1 MIYSFLHL
9 KKMYLCK
16 SACVHR
22 FFLLLLLFGILIYSY
37 TGELV
42 AYNDGLGWDG
52 ESFYNIVQNFDKM
65 IFSQGI
71 ETYYMTRFFPFA
83 ILHYTLSF
91 LEIPIN
97 VPNAILAA
105 RIMNFI
111 LMVVLALYFFKLSSL
126 LKWDEKTELI
136 AFSFTFFNIQVLKM
150 IGYYPIGSCSL
161 SLVLSYAAAYYYFK
175 KNILAQIIVGLLA
188 MITWPILSVV
198 VFLLVLFPRDKVND
212 TDNSRFNLAFTSIVR
227 LFFMFFSP
235 AVFIYIMIRTYFA
248 NPGVDVN
255 FLLYKLKGTPNL
267 GITFVS
273 IASLPV
279 FYYYAT
285 SFLKLDWY
293 KTFQAVLRKKT
304 LSLLFLGFFVFISIY
319 VGLTHL
325 GAASNMSLLTQIVI
339 LGEYPTSDILV
350 FLETH
355 FLYKGLFFLLIIMLW
370 NKIVNVVKVEYGI
383 GYLFVIMFTLILV
396 LDIETRKLLA
406 FYPFMLVPLMAVL
419 QKMDIKWVASILIA
433 LFSLFF
439 SCFWFNI
446 NTPEITEA
454 FNQDVHTYYTFPAQ
468 RYYMFLGP
476 WQCHEVYWITLYF
489 EVLLGIIIVNLY
501 RKGLLTNK
509 S

>member
-1 MIYSFLHL
+1 MDKTSFIQRFVLVMI
-9 KKMYLCK
+9 
-16 SACVHR
+16 
-22 FFLLLLLFGILIYSY
+22 LFVILFYSY

-42 AYNDGLGWDG
+42 AYNEGLGWDG
-52 ESFYNIVQNFDKM
+52 EYFYKIVQNFDKM
-65 IFSQGI
+65 ILSHGI
-71 ETYYMTRFFPFA
+71 ERYYMTRFFPFA
-83 ILHYTLSF
+83 VLHYALSF
-91 LEIPIN
+91 FGIPIN
-97 VPNAILAA
+97 IPNAILAA

-111 LMVVLALYFFKLSSL
+111 LMVVLVFYFFKLSSL
-126 LKWDEKTELI
+126 LKWDAKTELI

-161 SLVLSYAAAYYYFK
+161 SLVLSYAAAYYFFK
-175 KNILAQIIVGLLA
+175 GNILAQVVVGLLA

-198 VFLLVLFPRDKVND
+198 VFLLVLIPRDKVND
-212 TDNSRFNLAFTSIVR
+212 TDNSRFNLAFSSIVR

-248 NPGVDVN
+248 NPGVDVY
-255 FLLYKLKGTPNL
+255 FLLYKLKGTPNI

-273 IASLPV
+273 IASLPL

-285 SFLKLDWY
+285 SVLKLDWA
-293 KTFQAVLRKKT
+293 KIFQSVFRKKSI
-304 LSLLFLGFFVFISIY
+304 SLLFLGFFVFISIY
-319 VGLTHL
+319 MGLTNL
-325 GAASNMSLLTQIVI
+325 GGISKMSLSLQIAA

-355 FLYKGLFFLLIIMLW
+355 FLYKGLFFLFIIILW
-370 NKIVNVVKVEYGI
+370 NKIVNVIKVEYGI
-383 GYLFVIMFTLILV
+383 GYFFVIMFALILF

-419 QKMDIKWVASILIA
+419 QKMNIKWVASIFIA

-439 SCFWFNI
+439 SCFWFNF
-446 NTPEITEA
+446 NTPEIAEA